1 MVKYTQKS
9 DHVVYGCPLLFH
21 VFNHVT
27 EMVLYKWF
35 GHSCE
40 LSAFFLLRLW
50 LSSQGHRFH
59 IKMLIYITL
68 KIYKSQLSKT
78 NVASFF
84 VETNNII
91 SFWTFSHFMMYLTL
105 QRMKKIAIIS
115 PLSIRYG
122 ADSTLQFSQRTLN
135 TRDTF
140 KISAGRC

>member
-1 MVKYTQKS
+1 MGRGSNILKNLTTWFMDAPFCFMFS
-9 DHVVYGCPLLFH
+9 
-21 VFNHVT
+21 T
-27 EMVLYKWF
+27 MSRKWYF
-35 GHSCE
+35 ING
-40 LSAFFLLRLW
+40 LDTAANYQLFLLRIW

-122 ADSTLQFSQRTLN
+122 ADSTLQFSQKTLN
-135 TRDTF
+135 TRD
-140 KISAGRC
+140 KYVQN